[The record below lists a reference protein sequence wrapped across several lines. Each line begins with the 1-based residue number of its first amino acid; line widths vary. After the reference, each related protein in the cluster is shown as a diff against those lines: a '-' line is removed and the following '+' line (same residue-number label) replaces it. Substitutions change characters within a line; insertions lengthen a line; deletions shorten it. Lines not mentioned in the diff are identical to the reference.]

1 MCWHKKPGVV
11 KHRVVGKYRLKLRAC
26 WLLET
31 AKQLEDS
38 MWFAPHGELPE
49 QPPCGVWLLVF

>member
-1 MCWHKKPGVV
+1 MKKPGVV

-31 AKQLEDS
+31 ARQLEDS